1 MDIATLRKSRSSN
14 FAKITTEFEKIV
26 NPSSNSN
33 SYEDDRYWKLERD
46 KAGNGSAIIRFLP
59 TAEGDELPWVRIFS
73 HGFKGPTGKWYIE
86 NSLTTLNENDPVGEL
101 NAKLWNS
108 GNESD
113 KKIAQAR
120 KRRLNYVSN
129 ILVISDPKH
138 PENEGRVFLFKYGKK
153 IFDMMMDKARP
164 TFEDE
169 TPVDVFDYW
178 DGANF
183 KLRIRQ
189 DGEWPSYDKSTFDD
203 PKELFDGDE
212 NKILEV
218 ANKQYPLRELLD
230 KKYFKSYE
238 ELSRKLNSVLET
250 GSDTINATELAE
262 KSIAAPEPK
271 SAPTPTFASAPA
283 TEDDDIMAY
292 FQSIADED

>member
-14 FAKITTEFEKIV
+14 FAKITSEFEKIV
-26 NPSSNSN
+26 NPQSGN

-59 TAEGDELPWVRIFS
+59 STDANELPWVRIFS

-86 NSLTTLNENDPVGEL
+86 NSLTTLGEDDPVGEL

-108 GNESD
+108 GNDSD

-153 IFDMMMDKARP
+153 IFDMLMDKARP

-178 DGANF
+178 EGANL

-212 NKILEV
+212 EKILAV
-218 ANKQYPLRELLD
+218 ANKQHQLKELLD
-230 KKYFKSYE
+230 RKYFKSYE
-238 ELSRKLNSVLET
+238 ELSRKLNSILET
-250 GSDTINATELAE
+250 SSEVTSATSIAE
-262 KSIAAPEPK
+262 KVIAPPEIK
-271 SAPTPTFASAPA
+271 SAPAPTFATAA
-283 TEDDDIMAY
+283 AEEDDDIMSY